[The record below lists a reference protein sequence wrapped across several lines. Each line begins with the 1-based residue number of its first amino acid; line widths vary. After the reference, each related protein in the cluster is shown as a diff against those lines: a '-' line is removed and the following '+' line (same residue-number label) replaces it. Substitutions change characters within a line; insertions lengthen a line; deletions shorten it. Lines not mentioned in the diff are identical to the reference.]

1 MSIDVEKEME
11 AIGAVLKALDPL
23 ESKARQSV
31 LDYVIR
37 RLDIPLPS
45 TQGGALP
52 PKTSLPPGEPP
63 LTPREPTDQVHIKDL
78 VSGKKPRSA
87 IEMATLIAYYLSH
100 KAPQKDRTQT
110 VNTKN
115 IDTYF
120 KIGGFKLPTK
130 PQFTLANAKKAGY
143 LDSVGDGNFK
153 LNPVGYNLVV
163 HSMPKASEQGARRP
177 QQKKSSKKPEQST
190 RKPQREKTS
199 RKKVAPSK

>member
-1 MSIDVEKEME
+1 MSIDVEKEIE
-11 AIGAVLKALDPL
+11 AIGVLLKALEPL

-78 VSGKKPRSA
+78 VSDKKPRSA

-115 IDTYF
+115 IETYF

-177 QQKKSSKKPEQST
+177 QQKNPVKNRNKAHGSHTEKPSK
-190 RKPQREKTS
+190 
-199 RKKVAPSK
+199 KKVAPSK